1 MKAAAPVL
9 FAAALSLL
17 STAVRAGPEHDH
29 DPRYWLERMS
39 AALNQM
45 TYQGTFVYVIG
56 DAIDTLRITHVA
68 DEHGVREHITSLT
81 GPSREVVRD
90 ADGVRWVQSA
100 DQPVLADSAFKQS
113 FFPAMPPDADAL
125 VDGSYALKLGGSSR
139 VAGYDTRQLRVV
151 PRDNYRYGYSLW
163 LERHSGLLLKWEL
176 LDSDRKALARLMF
189 TDIRLGSEVDAVE
202 LKRAERLKDFATEE
216 SGLPAGRDGVTSRP
230 RWQPARMPPGF
241 ELTAHRFHG
250 GNAGGRMFEHLVY
263 SDGLAAVSVYVETRD
278 DGLDFEPAIER
289 HGTTHTYSKPLEDV
303 VVTVVGDVPAL
314 TVRTIGDSVGLVSR

>member
-1 MKAAAPVL
+1 MTRPAPVL
-9 FAAALSLL
+9 LAAALALL
-17 STAVRAGPEHDH
+17 GTVAQAGPDNDH
-29 DPRYWLERMS
+29 DPRHWLERMN

-45 TYQGTFVYVIG
+45 TYQGTFVYVLG

-68 DEHGVREHITSLT
+68 DEHGVREHISSLT

-113 FFPAMPPDADAL
+113 FFPAMPQDVDTL
-125 VDGSYALKLGGSSR
+125 VDGNYALKLGGNSR

-176 LDSDRKALARLMF
+176 LDSDRKPLARLMF

-202 LKRAERLKDFATEE
+202 LKRADRLKEFATEE
-216 SGLPAGRDGVTSRP
+216 SGLPAGQSGITSRP
-230 RWQPARMPPGF
+230 HWQPVRMPPGF
-241 ELTAHRFHG
+241 ELTAHRFHDG
-250 GNAGGRMFEHLVY
+250 GPNGRMFEHLVY
-263 SDGLAAVSVYVETRD
+263 SDGLAAVSVYVETRPD
-278 DGLDFEPAIER
+278 DQDFEPTIER
-289 HGTTHTYSKPLEDV
+289 HGTTHAYSKPLGDV

-314 TVRTIGDSVGLVSR
+314 TVQTIGDSVGLVSR

>member
-9 FAAALSLL
+9 LALALSLC
-17 STAVRAGPEHDH
+17 STATRADSTHDH
-29 DPRYWLERMS
+29 DPQYWLERMN

-45 TYQGTFVYVIG
+45 TYQGTFVYVLG
-56 DAIDTLRITHVA
+56 DAIDTLRVTHVA
-68 DEHGVREHITSLT
+68 DANGVREHITSLT

-100 DQPVLADSAFKQS
+100 DQPVLADSAFKPS
-113 FFPAMPPDADAL
+113 FFPVVPPNADAL
-125 VDGSYALKLGGSSR
+125 VDGNYALKMGGNSR
-139 VAGYDTRQLRVV
+139 VAGYDTRQLQVV

-176 LDSDRKALARLMF
+176 LDSDRQPIARLMF

-202 LKRAERLKDFATEE
+202 LKRAERLKNFATEE
-216 SGLPAGRDGVTSRP
+216 SGLPAGRSGIVSRP
-230 RWQPARMPPGF
+230 RWLPERMPPGF
-241 ELTAHRFHG
+241 ELTAHRVHD
-250 GNAGGRMFEHLVY
+250 AAPRGRIFEHLVY
-263 SDGLAAVSVYVETRD
+263 SDGLAAVSVYVETRED
-278 DGLDFEPAIER
+278 DADFDPVVER
-289 HGTTHTYSKPLEDV
+289 HGTTHTYSKALDDV

>member
-1 MKAAAPVL
+1 MKAAARVL
-9 FAAALSLL
+9 LAVALSVAG
-17 STAVRAGPEHDH
+17 TAIQAGNEHEN
-29 DPRYWLERMS
+29 DPRHWLERMS

-45 TYQGTFVYVIG
+45 TYQGTFVYVLG

-68 DEHGVREHITSLT
+68 DENGVREHITSLT

-90 ADGVRWVQSA
+90 ADGVRWVRSA
-100 DQPVLADSAFKQS
+100 DQPVLADGAFKPS

-125 VDGSYALKLGGSSR
+125 IDGNYSLKLGGGGR
-139 VAGYDTRQLRVV
+139 VAGYETRQLRVV

-176 LDSDRKALARLMF
+176 LDSDRSPLARLMF

-202 LKRAERLKDFATEE
+202 LKRAERLKGFATEE
-216 SGLPAGRDGVTSRP
+216 SGLPAGRDGVADPP
-230 RWQPARMPPGF
+230 RWQPARIPPGF

-250 GNAGGRMFEHLVY
+250 GASNGRMFEHLVY

-278 DGLDFEPAIER
+278 DGLEFEPAVEN
-289 HGTTHTYSKPLEDV
+289 HGTMHAYSRPLGNV
-303 VVTVVGDVPAL
+303 LVTVIGDVPEL